1 MNSARITQNALFAL
15 AFLLGCAAIWTGLRT
30 LVLAGQGA
38 VNAPLL
44 LAMGFGAWVVLSAVS
59 RPRRGSHA

>member
-30 LVLAGQGA
+30 LVHEIVQ
-38 VNAPLL
+38 
-44 LAMGFGAWVVLSAVS
+44 S
-59 RPRRGSHA
+59 RPFKNK